1 MSGYNLGY
9 YVIKIY
15 NKKLENKF
23 QVKEY
28 PYKEDKIKK
37 LELK

>member
-15 NKKLENKF
+15 NKKKQENKF

-28 PYKEDKIKK
+28 PYKEDKIKTSN
-37 LELK
+37 